1 MYIVFAEE
9 LDDSAD
15 VKAHTIPNPGRRLCP
30 DRLPLRPSYRFEPQN
45 EGGWAMILTDVE
57 RPEQRKL
64 SALRRGV
71 LGTAIGAWV
80 HSAATIAIG
89 IAVIALAWEMRR
101 IDALDVSGTGR
112 SRRCCSEHMARV
124 DELCS
129 AFAGE
134 YSLLVGWMA
143 R

>member
-9 LDDSAD
+9 LDDLAD

-64 SALRRGV
+64 SALRRGGHGHRSLGSFSGNHRDRHCRYRFGLGDAQNRCARRLRHWTQSPV
-71 LGTAIGAWV
+71 L
-80 HSAATIAIG
+80 
-89 IAVIALAWEMRR
+89 
-101 IDALDVSGTGR
+101 
-112 SRRCCSEHMARV
+112 
-124 DELCS
+124 
-129 AFAGE
+129 F
-134 YSLLVGWMA
+134 
-143 R
+143 